1 MKKVV
6 LLFCIVTI
14 MVACSGN
21 KANNNAA
28 KNEIE
33 NTEENVEQTTETA
46 VDSSEEVKKAVVDT
60 TATDTTNVPEKE
72 DDNSNL

>member
-1 MKKVV
+1 MKKIV
-6 LLFCIVTI
+6 LLLGVVA
-14 MVACSGN
+14 MMAACSGN

-46 VDSSEEVKKAVVDT
+46 VDSSEEATKSVIDT
-60 TATDTTNVPEKE
+60 TDTIDAPVNENVDK
-72 DDNSNL
+72 N